1 MQWKKKHWE
10 KHAMQEC
17 FDFFRRLNFP
27 VNNFLDWMYFSLFVK
42 QALSRLWNYTGFSIL
57 YCLIVKHQA
66 NNSIESIAAL
76 ITNNALRHRKSVKK
90 RFTVYSVVSLK
101 LGISNAAVIL
111 QASSQRM
118 PRMYVLSIVNHST
131 GSKILECDV
140 GFSFFLKPT
149 IFHMH

>member
-1 MQWKKKHWE
+1 
-10 KHAMQEC
+10 MQEC

-27 VNNFLDWMYFSLFVK
+27 VNNFIDLMYFSLFVK
-42 QALSRLWNYTGFSIL
+42 QALSLLWNCIGFSKL

-66 NNSIESIAAL
+66 NISIESIAAL
-76 ITNNALRHRKSVKK
+76 ITNNARRHKKSVKK
-90 RFTVYSVVSLK
+90 RITVYSVVSLK

-140 GFSFFLKPT
+140 GFSLSLKPT